1 MVTETKSMVPAAI
14 PGGKIKRTRITV
26 LSINK
31 WVLGMGLRDGQAGTP
46 LFAHELIHDLRALLA
61 LDIAAPVKL
70 AMAAFRLHRLKLVV
84 TAAAAHEL
92 AAVHALG
99 GLVAQ
104 AALRAQRAGAL
115 VAHTVVRARV
125 DVDQVLRGRGVEAA
139 VDLDQ
144 LAPAVESHG
153 GRAVILL
160 LEGIAHLS
168 EVRQL
173 QPARLEATRAR
184 HSMALAGYV
193 GQVVYCPTA
202 CFIVVQVHENTRT
215 LIGALGMDSFPFP
228 CIHELLGKAVAIV
241 DVVPTAAPQPVP
253 RQVLGACS
261 AAAATG
267 GQLALAACTAHGI
280 HHPSCAHRVCE
291 GCLSAA
297 DLHHPAKD
305 RGVVHCAA
313 VPSAVPKLVLT
324 LFNACLRPLSD
335 VLHVILIQV
344 AELLLSLRKS
354 RQLAAERLCANDVD
368 LRHLNGVIH
377 T

>member
-1 MVTETKSMVPAAI
+1 
-14 PGGKIKRTRITV
+14 
-26 LSINK
+26 
-31 WVLGMGLRDGQAGTP
+31 MGLRDGQAGTP

-193 GQVVYCPTA
+193 GQVVYCLQEERREVTVQILGGA
-202 CFIVVQVHENTRT
+202 ERDAGMSVVN
-215 LIGALGMDSFPFP
+215 
-228 CIHELLGKAVAIV
+228 KAVL
-241 DVVPTAAPQPVP
+241 
-253 RQVLGACS
+253 RFLGAAMS
-261 AAAATG
+261 
-267 GQLALAACTAHGI
+267 
-280 HHPSCAHRVCE
+280 E
-291 GCLSAA
+291 
-297 DLHHPAKD
+297 
-305 RGVVHCAA
+305 
-313 VPSAVPKLVLT
+313 
-324 LFNACLRPLSD
+324 
-335 VLHVILIQV
+335 
-344 AELLLSLRKS
+344 S
-354 RQLAAERLCANDVD
+354 RD
-368 LRHLNGVIH
+368 
-377 T
+377 